1 MSEATFRGGVH
12 PYEGKELSSDLPI
25 KTVMPTGEMVFPMG
39 QHIGAPATPIVA
51 KGDKVLVG
59 QKIGEA
65 SGFISANICSSVSGT
80 VKAVEPRMLLNG
92 SKATCVVCKLAGKQG
107 VTLAGKIALKI
118 DPKILMELSGQ
129 VRKKIF
135 ITCGTNGKTTTNN
148 LLCSAIEAEGE
159 KVICNHTGSN
169 MLNGVVSAF
178 VLAAKWNG
186 KLDADYACIEIDEA
200 STVRVL
206 PYFKPDYMILTNL
219 FRDQLDRYGEIDITM
234 NLLSRAM
241 KMAPNMKLLVN
252 ADDSLSTYLAMDNKN
267 PYTTYGI
274 SEQVFKDQNSKEIRE
289 GRFCKRCGHKMEYK
303 FYHYSQLGDYY
314 CPKCGF
320 KRPKPEFDASH
331 IDMSDG
337 LAFDVKASHIKANYR
352 GFYNIYNIL
361 AVFGAASMAG
371 IPTKNFNKVLGDYT
385 PQFGRNEQFF
395 INGTKVMLNLAK
407 NPAGFN
413 QNISA
418 VQEDDKPKDIIVLI
432 NDKDQDG
439 TDISWLWDVDFDR
452 FQDMNAASITVSG
465 IRCQDMRL
473 RLKYVDI
480 PSRLEPDVEKAIRS
494 RIAGGTG
501 NLYVL
506 VNYTALYDT
515 HNILKKLEQE
525 KA

>member
-1 MSEATFRGGVH
+1 MWYPNHDNTKIFNDTRVNEIMMNIRRLIAIWSGR
-12 PYEGKELSSDLPI
+12 LI
-25 KTVMPTGEMVFPMG
+25 KTACQIT
-39 QHIGAPATPIVA
+39 
-51 KGDKVLVG
+51 
-59 QKIGEA
+59 
-65 SGFISANICSSVSGT
+65 
-80 VKAVEPRMLLNG
+80 
-92 SKATCVVCKLAGKQG
+92 GKQG
-107 VTLAGKIALKI
+107 VTLAGKVALSI
-118 DPKILMELSGQ
+118 YPPILKELAAE
-129 VRKKIF
+129 VRKDTF
-135 ITCGTNGKTTTNN
+135 IVCGTNGKTTTNN
-148 LLCSAIEAEGE
+148 LLSDFLVSNGN
-159 KVICNHTGSN
+159 KVVCNHTGSN

-178 VLAAKWNG
+178 VLSARLNG
-186 KLDADYACIEIDEA
+186 HLDADYACIEIDEA

-206 PYFKPDYMILTNL
+206 PHFKPDYMVLTNL

-371 IPTKNFNKVLGDYT
+371 IPTKT
-385 PQFGRNEQFF
+385 
-395 INGTKVMLNLAK
+395 
-407 NPAGFN
+407 
-413 QNISA
+413 
-418 VQEDDKPKDIIVLI
+418 LI
-432 NDKDQDG
+432 KC
-439 TDISWLWDVDFDR
+439 LE
-452 FQDMNAASITVSG
+452 ITLHSL
-465 IRCQDMRL
+465 DETNSSLSMA
-473 RLKYVDI
+473 LK
-480 PSRLEPDVEKAIRS
+480 LC
-494 RIAGGTG
+494 
-501 NLYVL
+501 
-506 VNYTALYDT
+506 
-515 HNILKKLEQE
+515 
-525 KA
+525 